1 MTLHTGAI
9 VGSPLVG
16 SGTLKSFGIRVP
28 RKKAD
33 MEDLTEASMELE
45 SAMPKGLQAWLR
57 ALAFQSVNI
66 AYVHAAMDPST
77 SPHKQSSRVLL

>member
-28 RKKAD
+28 GQKAD
-33 MEDLTEASMELE
+33 MEDLTEASMEL
-45 SAMPKGLQAWLR
+45 
-57 ALAFQSVNI
+57 
-66 AYVHAAMDPST
+66 
-77 SPHKQSSRVLL
+77 